1 MLQFRATR
9 LAPSPTGALHLGHA
23 RTFLITW
30 WLARQ
35 TGAKLYMRMEDLD
48 AARAKPESVQQAYD
62 DLRWLGMDWDPFQE
76 TQHVVVQSQRSP
88 SYDAALQ
95 ELWRRGAIFPCI
107 CTRADIAANVAASAS
122 APHEGD
128 AQPRYPGSCRDRFP
142 PQASFADTLAAVLHA
157 TRKSACFRFRVPPG
171 PVTFTDLLAGP
182 HSFDIAAETG
192 DFPITRFAETA
203 PQPAL
208 EPQNMDAKQSFG
220 NSNIGPSNLD
230 SSFVIPLSSFSV
242 PPAYQLACVVDD
254 HAMGI
259 DLVLRG
265 DDLLPS
271 TPRQILLYRALA
283 CAPPRFAHVPLIVG
297 PDGKRLA
304 KRHGES
310 RIAQFRA
317 AGIPPQ
323 RIVGWAAWRSGQI
336 TAPREISVA
345 DLLPAFDPA
354 KIPAHRITLTP
365 QDLAFLS

>member
-1 MLQFRATR
+1 MIPFHATR

-35 TGAKLYMRMEDLD
+35 AGAKLYMRMDDID

-62 DLRWLGMDWDPFQE
+62 DLRWLGIDWDPFDQ
-76 TQHVVVQSQRSP
+76 TPNPVVQSQRLAFYES
-88 SYDAALQ
+88 ALDI
-95 ELWRRGAIFPCI
+95 LWRRGSAYPCI

-122 APHEGD
+122 APHEGE
-128 AQPRYPGSCRDRFP
+128 AQPRYPGTCRDRFP
-142 PQASFADTLAAVLHA
+142 PQTSLLDTLAAVRDA
-157 TRKSACFRFRVPPG
+157 TGKSACFRFHVPPG
-171 PVTFTDLLAGP
+171 QVGFTDLLAGAQT
-182 HSFDIAAETG
+182 FDVAAEAG
-192 DFPITRFAETA
+192 DFPITRFA
-203 PQPAL
+203 L
-208 EPQNMDAKQSFG
+208 
-220 NSNIGPSNLD
+220 PSN
-230 SSFVIPLSSFSV
+230 SSFNIHHSSFSL

-259 DLVLRG
+259 DLVIRG

-271 TPRQILLYRALA
+271 TPRQLLLYEALA
-283 CAPPRFAHVPLIVG
+283 YSVPRFAHVPLVVG

-317 AGIPPQ
+317 AGIPPE
-323 RIVGWAAWRSGQI
+323 RIVGWVAWRSGQVP
-336 TAPREISVA
+336 APREISAA

-354 KIPAHRITLTP
+354 AIPPQRITLTP
-365 QDLAFLS
+365 EDLTFLS